1 MSGAHMNDIQLLSTY
16 AFVAIAMVLSLMQN
30 LKLERELLIG
40 TIRATVQLLAIGYIL
55 QFVFSMQSWPFILL
69 MLALIVGAAAANVA
83 GRGKGLPRLMSHA
96 VLALAVTEIV
106 AMGLMLVLHI
116 VDATPQYIIPVSGM
130 IVGNAMVSSG
140 LLVNRL
146 RAEVSARRLE
156 ILVALALGA
165 SSAQASTVILRQS
178 VRAAAIPIMD
188 NLKTVGLV
196 QLPGMMT
203 GMIIAGA
210 NPLQAVR
217 YQLMVMF
224 VLTVAT
230 FLCAIIMGYLTY
242 PTFFTAAHQL
252 RSELATTGK

>member
-1 MSGAHMNDIQLLSTY
+1 MSDIQLLSTY
-16 AFVAIAMVLSLMQN
+16 AFVAIAMILSMVQN

-55 QFVFSMQSWPFILL
+55 QFVFSMQSWPYILL
-69 MLALIVGAAAANVA
+69 MLALIVGGAAANVA
-83 GRGKGLPRLMSHA
+83 GRGQGLPRVMSHA
-96 VLALAVTEIV
+96 VLALTVTEIV
-106 AMGLMLVLHI
+106 AMGLLLVLHI

-130 IVGNAMVSSG
+130 IVGNAMVTSS

-146 RAEVSARRLE
+146 RAEVAARRQE
-156 ILVALALGA
+156 ILVALSLGA
-165 SSAQASTVILRQS
+165 SSAQASAVILRQS
-178 VRAAAIPIMD
+178 IRAAAIPIMD

-230 FLCAIIMGYLTY
+230 SLCAMIMGYLTY
-242 PTFFTAAHQL
+242 PTFFTAVHQL

>member
-1 MSGAHMNDIQLLSTY
+1 M
-16 AFVAIAMVLSLMQN
+16 
-30 LKLERELLIG
+30 LIG
-40 TIRATVQLLAIGYIL
+40 TIRATVQLLLVGYIL
-55 QFVFSMQSWPFILL
+55 QFVFSMQSWPYILL
-69 MLALIVGAAAANVA
+69 MLILIIGAAAFNVA
-83 GRGKGLPRLMSHA
+83 GRGKGLPQLQVNSAM
-96 VLALAVTEIV
+96 ALAATEVV
-106 AMGLMLVLHI
+106 AMGLLLALRI
-116 VDATPQYIIPVSGM
+116 VDAAPQYIIPVSGM
-130 IVGNAMVSSG
+130 IVGNAMIASS

-146 RAEVSARRLE
+146 RAEVTARRQE
-156 ILVALALGA
+156 ILVALSLGA
-165 SSAQASTVILRQS
+165 STTQAAALILRQS
-178 VRAAAIPIMD
+178 VRAASIPIMD

-230 FLCAIIMGYLTY
+230 LLCAMIMGYLTY